1 MISPTLWHLYD
12 LYINHIVIYQEVL
25 SIDIRGVA
33 GLGRRSWPEA
43 EGTLAAAF
51 RTQLGSGISPPNIGD
66 FTNKNGDFPH
76 HVAGGYHP
84 LISKKYYGINGGLM
98 GV

>member
-43 EGTLAAAF
+43 EGTLLQPFGRSLAAGF
-51 RTQLGSGISPPNIGD
+51 PHQTLGISPTKMG
-66 FTNKNGDFPH
+66 
-76 HVAGGYHP
+76 
-84 LISKKYYGINGGLM
+84 ISPTMLPEGIIH
-98 GV
+98 